1 MAERDHGELGASR
14 EFLCL
19 HFDRTVELLAK
30 TGVEAEQ
37 LKEEELRDQVQC
49 GLEAHK
55 TIENQTFL
63 LSCQVQVFGRRAL
76 GAACGLLWRSVGNV
90 HCGRHDGLLLDLS
103 YRQNAQ
109 VGLTKR

>member
-37 LKEEELRDQVQC
+37 LKEEELRDQVRC
-49 GLEAHK
+49 RSLDGARLA
-55 TIENQTFL
+55 
-63 LSCQVQVFGRRAL
+63 RRADFF
-76 GAACGLLWRSVGNV
+76 GAASETCSAAGMTGYSLN
-90 HCGRHDGLLLDLS
+90 C
-103 YRQNAQ
+103 
-109 VGLTKR
+109 LTARMRKSD